1 MTEAEED
8 TMNEVQT
15 IERTSAALDPEA
27 ISLET
32 LECRRNTLENE
43 MFEVS
48 GYLSQR
54 LHEVE
59 DHVTE
64 LQLSL
69 HRLVCL
75 SGRTPI
81 EDKTTEVVRLVGE
94 TFAAVDTAGMADA
107 AERVGYLKTRV
118 EKLEAAILE
127 RFRRESLQG
136 TG

>member
-1 MTEAEED
+1 
-8 TMNEVQT
+8 MNEVQT
-15 IERTSAALDPEA
+15 IERPGAALDPEA
-27 ISLET
+27 INLET

-64 LQLSL
+64 LQLAL
-69 HRLVCL
+69 HKLVCL
-75 SGRTPI
+75 SGRVPI
-81 EDKTTEVVRLVGE
+81 EDKTTEIVRLVGE
-94 TFAAVDTAGMADA
+94 TFGAIDTTGMSDA
-107 AERVGYLKTRV
+107 ADRVAYLKMRI

-127 RFRRESLQG
+127 RLRRESPKG
-136 TG
+136 TAAAEVA